1 MSMMTLIQIR
11 RREMAESMAE
21 RAVQRVNPLPSV
33 VGLETHAPPCAN
45 G

>member
-21 RAVQRVNPLPSV
+21 RS
-33 VGLETHAPPCAN
+33 GDAP
-45 G
+45 